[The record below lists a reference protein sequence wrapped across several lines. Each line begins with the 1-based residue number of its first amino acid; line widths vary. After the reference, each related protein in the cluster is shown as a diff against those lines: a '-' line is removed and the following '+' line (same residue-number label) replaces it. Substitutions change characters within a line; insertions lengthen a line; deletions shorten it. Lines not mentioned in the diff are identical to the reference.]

1 MVQYCLL
8 KVIVSEKWEIY
19 QEESTNRVLEGSKI
33 RVKMMKL
40 AGIPSIYGICLWK
53 GPGEPTNLF

>member
-1 MVQYCLL
+1 M
-8 KVIVSEKWEIY
+8 IVSEKWEIY

-53 GPGEPTNLF
+53 GTGEPTNLF